1 MAFQNRNT
9 KRLSDSDVEANE
21 RIGKEIEIEEIL
33 AKVSENQK
41 KQMDAEGIFVSE
53 ELIAETIQ
61 KIQQS
66 EGTDTTQAKPLK
78 RQTVYKKQLGRI
90 AVLAAAIFA
99 VALLTKSGV
108 WMLSNS
114 MGSKEFNAD
123 GEENFQ
129 MEGNVL
135 DDFNQNNTSSDSAGN
150 PEAIPTGADNSM
162 NFNNAEPPSDSE
174 QSLNGYEDSEDSLPT
189 IETATYLSAASGK
202 EETMLVLS
210 QAEKISGT
218 LTSEEGVEPQL
229 LYEDK
234 AFLALKMTGA
244 GGETLQ
250 IVFDDPQ
257 DFLYSCGKEGECFY
271 LLATRRTASGGYEHQ
286 LLLLD
291 FEANQAEALE
301 LPKEREG
308 LVSWISLQD
317 GTVFYECN

>member
-9 KRLSDSDVEANE
+9 KRLSDSDAETDKRAE
-21 RIGKEIEIEEIL
+21 KEIEEIL
-33 AKVSENQK
+33 AEALESQK
-41 KQMDAEGIFVSE
+41 KQMDAESIFVSE
-53 ELIAETIQ
+53 ELIAATLQ

-66 EGTDTTQAKPLK
+66 GETDTTQAKPLK
-78 RQTVYKKQLGRI
+78 RQTIYKKQLGRI

-99 VALLTKSGV
+99 VALLAKSGV

-114 MGSKEFNAD
+114 MGSKEFDTNSA
-123 GEENFQ
+123 EQFQ
-129 MEGNVL
+129 MEGNVS
-135 DDFNQNNTSSDSAGN
+135 DGFNKNDTISDSAGN
-150 PEAIPTGADNSM
+150 PEAVPTGAENSM
-162 NFNNAEPPSDSE
+162 NFNNAQSPSALD
-174 QSLNGYEDSEDSLPT
+174 QSLNGYENSEDSLPS

-210 QAEKISGT
+210 EPEKISGS

-234 AFLALKMTGA
+234 AFLMLKMTGVSE
-244 GGETLQ
+244 ETLQ

-257 DFLYSCGKEGECFY
+257 DFLYSCGREGERFY
-271 LLATRRTASGGYEHQ
+271 LLATRKTASGGYEHR

-301 LPKEREG
+301 LPKERDG